1 MLAKGKGR
9 SERNINDSNFSGAT
23 GKVGKTSS
31 DQLNKH
37 VPGWFKDNASTIIF
51 GSTACLF
58 RALHCLAWNSL
69 FSTPKEQLAWRI
81 CSVTT
86 TAIPALYIVIPALNS
101 VYEHALL
108 KFLSNFVL
116 TLTFIPLATIY
127 VVGQVTIIVL
137 ALILRFELYQLTPSK
152 KSTGIATFP
161 ISLLDQLTH

>member
-1 MLAKGKGR
+1 M
-9 SERNINDSNFSGAT
+9 
-23 GKVGKTSS
+23 
-31 DQLNKH
+31 
-37 VPGWFKDNASTIIF
+37 
-51 GSTACLF
+51 
-58 RALHCLAWNSL
+58 
-69 FSTPKEQLAWRI
+69 
-81 CSVTT
+81 TT